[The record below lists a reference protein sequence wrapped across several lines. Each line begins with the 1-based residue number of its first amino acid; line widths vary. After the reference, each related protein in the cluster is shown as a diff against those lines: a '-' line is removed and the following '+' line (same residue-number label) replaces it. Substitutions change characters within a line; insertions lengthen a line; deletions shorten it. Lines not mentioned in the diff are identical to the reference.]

1 MEKQNFQI
9 GNIVLYK
16 GNVTEITKELLAKFH
31 LEVLDE
37 PFIPIEIS
45 KEWLLRFGFRFF
57 GKYNCTILN
66 KAIYVSN
73 MNFEQ
78 TGFWH
83 LGCPQ
88 LAYFHYDIR
97 YIHEIQN
104 AVSHLDQ
111 TSIDLS
117 INTEIE
123 ILGAKLFNL
132 SPIEQQI
139 EILKKQIE
147 LYDQE
152 DSSYSKSFASQQHKL
167 LSILEDLKEKELQ

>member
-16 GNVTEITKELLAKFH
+16 EQVTEITKELLAKFH
-31 LEVLDE
+31 LEQLDE
-37 PFIPIEIS
+37 PFIPIEIT

-66 KAIYVSN
+66 KSIYVSN
-73 MNFEQ
+73 MNFEHS
-78 TGFWH
+78 GFWY

-132 SPIEQQI
+132 SPLEQLI

-147 LYDQE
+147 LYNNE
-152 DSSYSKSFASQQHKL
+152 GFTYNNSFSSEQLKL
-167 LSILEDLKEKELQ
+167 LSTLESLKA